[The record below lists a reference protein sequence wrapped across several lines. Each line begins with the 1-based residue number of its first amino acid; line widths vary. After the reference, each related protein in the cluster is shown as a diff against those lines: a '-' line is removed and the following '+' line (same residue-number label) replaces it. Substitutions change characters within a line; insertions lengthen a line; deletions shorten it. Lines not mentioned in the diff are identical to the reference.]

1 MQHTQTQTDFPSK
14 VMLTRMRAEKG
25 DRLRRDI
32 QALQTAFRDL
42 RQTFATESLG
52 DLPPL
57 EEITMQWAEG
67 IIKNR
72 TDAVFSSSVLTGEQK
87 QQAVKQ
93 WQRIGRKIKP
103 LATKIEG
110 AVRNYGA
117 ERFKYDEAART
128 YVFVGIDDYLNET
141 CTADVPLEA
150 ATHWKLI
157 QFAKTSIEALR
168 TWENDHDLNMCS
180 LLRLVRD
187 TTAEQLGEQW
197 ASGSI
202 RVNHLHDTP
211 QLQYARE
218 AKKRFEL

>member
-87 QQAVKQ
+87 QQAVKE

-103 LATKIEG
+103 LAAKIEG
-110 AVRNYGA
+110 ATSNYGA
-117 ERFKYDEAART
+117 EHFRYDEAANT
-128 YVFVGIDDYLNET
+128 YVFVGIENYLDET
-141 CTADVPLEA
+141 CMADVPTEA

-168 TWENDHDLNMCS
+168 AWENDHDLNMCS
-180 LLRLVRD
+180 LLQLVRD
-187 TTAEQLGEQW
+187 TTAEQLAELW
-197 ASGSI
+197 ADGTI
-202 RVNHLHDTP
+202 KVNHDFDTP
-211 QLQYARE
+211 QLTFARE
-218 AKKRFEL
+218 AKRKYEL